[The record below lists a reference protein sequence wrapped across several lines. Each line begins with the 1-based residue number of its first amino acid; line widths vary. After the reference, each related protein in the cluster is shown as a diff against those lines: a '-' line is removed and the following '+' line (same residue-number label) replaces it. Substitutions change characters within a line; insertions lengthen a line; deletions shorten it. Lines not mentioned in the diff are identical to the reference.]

1 MYCCVFDVLCG
12 TNIDLIFRLMSA
24 RIRLRNAFYFLI
36 FVYLTSIKYIFL
48 VYYCVFDLLC
58 VLISEDGNE
67 EKNVIMF
74 NLAAYIKPIGAPA
87 GPPGGS
93 QTGIS
98 PLFAP

>member
-1 MYCCVFDVLCG
+1 M
-12 TNIDLIFRLMSA
+12 
-24 RIRLRNAFYFLI
+24 
-36 FVYLTSIKYIFL
+36 
-48 VYYCVFDLLC
+48 YYCVFDLLC